1 MQRLLSLLLL
11 ASTAYA
17 ADVIYINGA
26 VITVD
31 PAKPYAEAF
40 AVTNGRFSAV
50 GSTAEIRR
58 LATPATKIVDLKGMT
73 VTPGFNDVHL
83 HPTGVYDESS
93 PYYVPWLGPEKVHNM
108 DELIAALK
116 AKAARTPPGQLVSG
130 TRYQDTKLGRHP
142 TRHDLDKASME
153 HPISISHSSGHI
165 IVVNSYILQASGI
178 TKDTKDPPGGSF
190 DRDPDGT
197 PNGVIRESARSLLR
211 RGIGGNGEAR
221 VPFADEVQG
230 YLRCFRY
237 YAERG
242 MTSAGIAGGSPQSFR
257 LYEAVR
263 DSGGPVRMGF
273 MFSEGSFQ
281 SLQAIGLKSGFGD
294 DRLRVTS
301 MKVFHGNSLS
311 GRTCWLSE
319 PYSDQPGYFGI
330 PPARQQDALD
340 KAFQAMHDAGFQ
352 IATHSNG
359 DREIDMVLSAIE
371 RAQAK
376 NPRPDARHRIEH
388 ASVMNQALLDRAKK
402 AGVILVF
409 HSYMWEHGDKLAS
422 YGEKRLT
429 MIHPYRTAIDMGI
442 HVAGHSDSS
451 VSAADPLLRIQD
463 MVTRKGENGIGYGV
477 NQRIGVEEAIKV
489 WTLDGAY
496 ATFEERDKGSITP
509 GKLADFAVLRKDP
522 RKVSP
527 DTIKDIVV
535 DATYVAGQNVWQQ
548 PKSALAVIHHMVPG
562 IDFGDG
568 DEDDNIHHDNDQ
580 ENNDR

>member
-1 MQRLLSLLLL
+1 MRNFLFVIALLLG
-11 ASTAYA
+11 STALA
-17 ADVIYINGA
+17 ADAIYINGS

-50 GSTAEIRR
+50 GTTAEIRR
-58 LATPATKIVDLKGMT
+58 LATPGAKIVDLKGMT
-73 VTPGFNDVHL
+73 VTPGFNDAHL
-83 HPTGVYDESS
+83 HPTGVYGEDS
-93 PYYVPWLGPEKVHNM
+93 PYYTPWLGPEKVHNM

-116 AKAARTPPGQLVSG
+116 AKAAKTPPGQSVRG

-142 TRHDLDKASME
+142 TRYDLDKASTV

-165 IVVNSYILQASGI
+165 TVVNSYILNASGI
-178 TKDTKDPPGGSF
+178 TKETKDPPGGSF

-197 PNGVIRESARSLLR
+197 PNGVIRESASRLLR
-211 RGIGGNGEAR
+211 RGGDSGGEQRIPPEAQL
-221 VPFADEVQG
+221 EGHLQ
-230 YLRCFRY
+230 CFRI

-242 MTSAGIAGGSPQSFR
+242 ITSAGIAGGSAQSFR
-257 LYEAVR
+257 MYEALR
-263 DSGGPVRMGF
+263 DAGSLVRMGF
-273 MFSEGSFQ
+273 MYSENGYKA
-281 SLQAIGLKSGFGD
+281 LETAGLKSGFGD
-294 DRLRVTS
+294 DRLRATS
-301 MKVFHGNSLS
+301 IKVFHGNSMS

-319 PYSDQPGYFGI
+319 EYSDQPGYFGI
-330 PPARQQDALD
+330 PPARSQADLD
-340 KAFQAMHDAGFQ
+340 KAFEAMHKAGFQ

-359 DREIDMVLSAIE
+359 DREIDMVLTAIE
-371 RAQAK
+371 RAQAA

-388 ASVMNQALLDRAKK
+388 SSVMNQALLERAKK

-409 HSYMWEHGDKLAS
+409 HSYMWEHGDKLAA
-422 YGEKRLT
+422 YGEKRLA

-442 HVAGHSDSS
+442 HVAGHSDST

-463 MVTRKGENGIGYGV
+463 MVTRKGENGVGYGV
-477 NQRIGVEEAIKV
+477 KQRVSVEEAIKV

-496 ATFEERDKGSITP
+496 ATFEEKDKGSIAP

-522 RKVSP
+522 RKVPP

-535 DATYVAGQNVWQQ
+535 DATYIGGKNAWQA
-548 PKSALAVIHHMVPG
+548 PAKALAVIHRLVPG

-568 DEDDNIHHDNDQ
+568 DEDENHQHDN
-580 ENNDR
+580 R

>member
-1 MQRLLSLLLL
+1 MHRIVSFLLL
-11 ASTAYA
+11 ASA
-17 ADVIYINGA
+17 AWCADAIYVNGS

-31 PAKPYAEAF
+31 PSKPYAEAF

-50 GSTAEIRR
+50 GSNAEIRK

-93 PYYVPWLGPEKVHNM
+93 PYYTPWLGPEKVHNM

-116 AKAARTPPGQLVSG
+116 AKADKTPKGQMVGG

-142 TRHDLDKASME
+142 TRYDLDKASTE

-165 IVVNSYILQASGI
+165 TVVNSYILNASGI

-197 PNGVIRESARSLLR
+197 PNGVIRESARRLLR
-211 RGIGGNGEAR
+211 HVNDTGGEPR
-221 VPFADEVQG
+221 VPWDAQLEG
-230 YLRCFRY
+230 HLRCFRI

-242 MTSAGIAGGSPQSFR
+242 ITSAGIAGGSPQTFR

-263 DSGGPVRMGF
+263 DAGNPVRVGF
-273 MFSEGSFQ
+273 MFSESSYK
-281 SLQAIGLKSGFGD
+281 SLEAVGLKSGFGD
-294 DRLRVTS
+294 DRLRATS
-301 MKVFHGNSLS
+301 IKAFHGNSMS

-330 PPARQQDALD
+330 PPARSQADLD
-340 KAFQAMHDAGFQ
+340 KAFEAMHKAGFQ

-359 DREIDMVLSAIE
+359 DREIDMVLTAIE
-371 RAQAK
+371 RAQAA

-388 ASVMNQALLDRAKK
+388 ASVMNQSLLERAKK

-422 YGEKRLT
+422 YGEKRLA

-442 HVAGHSDSS
+442 HVAGHSDST

-463 MVTRKGENGIGYGV
+463 MVTRKGENGVGYGV
-477 NQRIGVEEAIKV
+477 NQRVGVEEAIKV

-496 ATFEERDKGSITP
+496 ATFEERDKGSIAP

-522 RKVSP
+522 RKVPP
-527 DTIKDIVV
+527 DNIKDIIV
-535 DATYVAGQNVWQQ
+535 DATYVGGKNVWQA
-548 PKSALAVIHHMVPG
+548 PPNALAVIHHLVPG

-568 DEDDNIHHDNDQ
+568 DEDENIQHDQ
-580 ENNDR
+580 Q